1 MLNLPRLPLL
11 ANLEGYQA
19 TWLRNDISAGV
30 AIAAVGLPSAIAY
43 PAIAGLPPET
53 GLYASITPLVAYA
66 LFGPSRQLIVGP
78 DAATMTVLAAVLMTV
93 FATPAQAADRVAAAA
108 LLALIVGI
116 LCLIARLV
124 RLGVLAT
131 FLSRPILIGF
141 FAGISLSILIGQIKR
156 FTGVEIESEGLVG
169 PLFELLR
176 QVGSIHWPTLAF
188 ALACFALLQV
198 ARIYRS
204 PVPGPVIVVFLAVL
218 LSFLFDFEGRGL
230 AVVGDIPDGLPS
242 LAIPR
247 IGDLPIDALLTG
259 GAAIFLVSF
268 GSGVI
273 AARSFATRGGYRV
286 DTNREL
292 TGFGAAN
299 LAAGLFGTFP
309 VTASDSR
316 TAVNFA
322 VGGRSQIA
330 SLVAAA
336 TLMAVVLFLGNVLRV
351 LPVAALGAIL
361 AATALSLIDIGG
373 LRRIWHVNRIEFVFA
388 LIALWGPIG
397 LGVLNGVVI
406 AIAATLIY
414 LLLQAMYPH
423 DALLGRIPGRDGFYK
438 LHRMP
443 NARPIPGFGVCMI
456 QDSLLFYNAD
466 YVRERLA
473 AIAEELPPP
482 ARWLVIDASAIPQI
496 DSTAAD
502 MLAELQG
509 DLEERGIALGLAELH
524 TDARALLD
532 RAGVVEKIGPGMIF
546 EGMEDALDAYEAR
559 YGRTEPNGKPAAR
572 SLDNEPRDDRLET
585 GGKNGQARRK
595 EEE

>member
-11 ANLEGYQA
+11 DNLKGYQGS
-19 TWLRNDISAGV
+19 WLRNDVSAGV

-78 DAATMTVLAAVLMTV
+78 DAATMTVLAAVLTTV
-93 FATPAQAADRVAAAA
+93 FAASSGAADRVTAAA

-116 LCLIARLV
+116 LCLVARLV

-131 FLSRPILIGF
+131 FLSRPILTGF
-141 FAGISLSILIGQIKR
+141 FAGISLSILVGQIKR
-156 FTGVEIESEGLVG
+156 FTGVQIESEGLVS
-169 PLFELLR
+169 PILELLR
-176 QVGSIHWPTLAF
+176 QAGSIHWPTLMF

-204 PVPGPVIVVFLAVL
+204 PIPGPVIVVFVAVL
-218 LSFLFDFEGRGL
+218 LSYLFDFEGRGMT
-230 AVVGDIPDGLPS
+230 VVGNIPDGLPS
-242 LAIPR
+242 FILPR
-247 IGDLPIDALLTG
+247 LGGLPIDTLLTG

-273 AARSFATRGGYRV
+273 AARSFAALGGYRV
-286 DTNREL
+286 DPNREL
-292 TGFGAAN
+292 SGFGAAN
-299 LAAGLFGTFP
+299 IAAGLFGTFP

-330 SLVAAA
+330 SLVAAGA
-336 TLMAVVLFLGNVLRV
+336 LMAVLLFLGDVLRI

-361 AATALSLIDIGG
+361 AATALSLIDIDG
-373 LRRIWHVNRIEFVFA
+373 LRRIWSVNRIEFVFA

-406 AIAATLIY
+406 AIAATLVY
-414 LLLQAMYPH
+414 LILQTMYPH
-423 DALLGRIPGRDGFYK
+423 DAILGRIPGRDGFYK

-443 NARPIPGFGVCMI
+443 EARPVPGFGACMI

-466 YVRERLA
+466 YVRERLE
-473 AIAEELPPP
+473 AIAQSLPHP

-502 MLAELQG
+502 MLGELQG
-509 DLEERGIALGLAELH
+509 DLKGRGIALGLAELH
-524 TDARALLD
+524 TDARALLE
-532 RAGVVEKIGPGMIF
+532 RSGVVEKIGPGMIF
-546 EGMEDALDAYEAR
+546 EGIEDALDAYEAK
-559 YGRTEPNGKPAAR
+559 YGRGGGQPAGSVEIKP
-572 SLDNEPRDDRLET
+572 DVHTET
-585 GGKNGQARRK
+585 GGKNGQA
-595 EEE
+595 

>member
-11 ANLEGYQA
+11 DNLKGYQGS
-19 TWLRNDISAGV
+19 WLRNDISAGV

-78 DAATMTVLAAVLMTV
+78 DAATMTVLAAVLTTV
-93 FATPAQAADRVAAAA
+93 FASSSGDADRVTAAA

-131 FLSRPILIGF
+131 FLSRPILTGF
-141 FAGISLSILIGQIKR
+141 FAGISLSILVGQIKR
-156 FTGVEIESEGLVG
+156 VTGVQIESEGLIS
-169 PLFELLR
+169 PILELLR
-176 QVGSIHWPTLAF
+176 QAGSIHWPTLVF

-204 PVPGPVIVVFLAVL
+204 PVPGPVIVVFVAVL
-218 LSFLFDFEGRGL
+218 LSYLFDFEGRGMT
-230 AVVGDIPDGLPS
+230 VVGNIPDGLPS
-242 LAIPR
+242 FLLPR
-247 IGDLPIDALLTG
+247 LEGLPVDALLTG

-273 AARSFATRGGYRV
+273 AARSFAALGGYRV
-286 DTNREL
+286 DPNREL
-292 TGFGAAN
+292 SGFGAAN
-299 LAAGLFGTFP
+299 IAAGLFGTFP

-336 TLMAVVLFLGNVLRV
+336 TLMAVLLFLGNVLRI

-361 AATALSLIDIGG
+361 AATALSLIDING
-373 LRRIWHVNRIEFVFA
+373 LRRIWSVNRIEFIFA

-406 AIAATLIY
+406 AIAATLVY
-414 LLLQAMYPH
+414 LILQTMYPH
-423 DALLGRIPGRDGFYK
+423 DAMLGRIPGRDGFYK
-438 LHRMP
+438 LHRMTE
-443 NARPIPGFGVCMI
+443 ARPVPGFGACMV

-466 YVRERLA
+466 YVRERLE
-473 AIAEELPPP
+473 AIAESLPQP

-502 MLAELQG
+502 MLGELQD
-509 DLEERGIALGLAELH
+509 DLKSRGITLGLAELH
-524 TDARALLD
+524 TDARALLE
-532 RAGVVEKIGPGMIF
+532 RSGVVEKIGPGMIF
-546 EGMEDALDAYEAR
+546 EGMEDALDAYEAK
-559 YGRTEPNGKPAAR
+559 YGRNADQPADSVEIKP
-572 SLDNEPRDDRLET
+572 DDHVQT
-585 GGKNGQARRK
+585 GGKNGQA
-595 EEE
+595 

>member
-11 ANLEGYQA
+11 DNLKGYQGS
-19 TWLRNDISAGV
+19 WLRSDISAGV

-78 DAATMTVLAAVLMTV
+78 DAATMTVLAAVLTTV
-93 FATPAQAADRVAAAA
+93 FASSAGGADRVTAAA

-131 FLSRPILIGF
+131 FLSRPILTGF
-141 FAGISLSILIGQIKR
+141 FAGISLSILVGQIKR
-156 FTGVEIESEGLVG
+156 VTGVQIESDGLIS
-169 PLFELLR
+169 PILELLR
-176 QVGSIHWPTLAF
+176 QAGSIHWPTLVF
-188 ALACFALLQV
+188 ALACFAVLQV
-198 ARIYRS
+198 ARFYRS
-204 PVPGPVIVVFLAVL
+204 PVPGPVIVVFVAVL
-218 LSFLFDFEGRGL
+218 LSYLFDFEGRGMT
-230 AVVGDIPDGLPS
+230 VVGNIPDGLPTFV
-242 LAIPR
+242 LPR
-247 IGDLPIDALLTG
+247 LEGLPIDGLLTG

-273 AARSFATRGGYRV
+273 AARSFAALGGYRV
-286 DTNREL
+286 DPNREL
-292 TGFGAAN
+292 SGFGAAN
-299 LAAGLFGTFP
+299 IAAGLFGTFP

-330 SLVAAA
+330 SLVAAG
-336 TLMAVVLFLGNVLRV
+336 TLMVVLLFLGDVLRI

-361 AATALSLIDIGG
+361 AATALSLIDIDG
-373 LRRIWHVNRIEFVFA
+373 LRRIWTVNRIEFIFA

-406 AIAATLIY
+406 AIAATLVY
-414 LLLQAMYPH
+414 LILQTMYPH
-423 DALLGRIPGRDGFYK
+423 DAMLGRIPGRDGFYK
-438 LHRMP
+438 LHRMTE
-443 NARPIPGFGVCMI
+443 ARPVPGFGACMV

-466 YVRERLA
+466 YVRERLEV
-473 AIAEELPPP
+473 IAESLPKPT
-482 ARWLVIDASAIPQI
+482 RWLVIDASAIPQI

-502 MLAELQG
+502 MLGELQS
-509 DLEERGIALGLAELH
+509 DLKNRGVTLGLAELH
-524 TDARALLD
+524 TDARALLE
-532 RAGVVEKIGPGMIF
+532 RSGVVEKIGPGMIF
-546 EGMEDALDAYEAR
+546 EGMEDALDAYETK
-559 YGRTEPNGKPAAR
+559 YGRNDGQPTGSIEIKP
-572 SLDNEPRDDRLET
+572 DDHVRT
-585 GGKNGQARRK
+585 GGKNGQA
-595 EEE
+595 

>member
-11 ANLEGYQA
+11 DNLKGYQGS
-19 TWLRNDISAGV
+19 WLRNDISAGV

-78 DAATMTVLAAVLMTV
+78 DAATMTVLAAVLTTV
-93 FATPAQAADRVAAAA
+93 FASSSGDADRVTAAA

-131 FLSRPILIGF
+131 FLSRPILTGF
-141 FAGISLSILIGQIKR
+141 FAGISLSILVGQIKR
-156 FTGVEIESEGLVG
+156 VTGVQIESEGLIS
-169 PLFELLR
+169 PILELLR
-176 QVGSIHWPTLAF
+176 QAGSIHWPTLVF

-204 PVPGPVIVVFLAVL
+204 PVPGPVIVVFVAVL
-218 LSFLFDFEGRGL
+218 LSYLFDFEGRGMT
-230 AVVGDIPDGLPS
+230 VVGDIPDGLPS
-242 LAIPR
+242 FLLPR
-247 IGDLPIDALLTG
+247 LEGLPIDALLTG

-273 AARSFATRGGYRV
+273 AARSFAALGGYRV
-286 DTNREL
+286 DPNREL
-292 TGFGAAN
+292 SGFGAAN
-299 LAAGLFGTFP
+299 IAAGLFGTFP

-336 TLMAVVLFLGNVLRV
+336 TLMAVLLFLGNVLRI

-361 AATALSLIDIGG
+361 AATALSLIDING
-373 LRRIWHVNRIEFVFA
+373 LRRIWSVNRIEFIFA

-406 AIAATLIY
+406 AIAATLVY
-414 LLLQAMYPH
+414 LILQTMYPH
-423 DALLGRIPGRDGFYK
+423 DAMLGRIPGRDGFYK
-438 LHRMP
+438 LHRMTE
-443 NARPIPGFGVCMI
+443 ARPVPGFGACMV

-466 YVRERLA
+466 YVRERLE
-473 AIAEELPPP
+473 AIAESLPQP

-502 MLAELQG
+502 MLGELQD
-509 DLEERGIALGLAELH
+509 DLKSRGITLGLAELH
-524 TDARALLD
+524 TDARALLE
-532 RAGVVEKIGPGMIF
+532 RSGVVEKIGPGMIF
-546 EGMEDALDAYEAR
+546 EGMEDALDAYEAK
-559 YGRTEPNGKPAAR
+559 YGRNADQPAGSVEIKP
-572 SLDNEPRDDRLET
+572 DDHVQT
-585 GGKNGQARRK
+585 GGKNGQA
-595 EEE
+595 

>member
-1 MLNLPRLPLL
+1 MTPGTISMLNLPRLPLL
-11 ANLEGYQA
+11 DNLKGYQGS
-19 TWLRNDISAGV
+19 WLRNDVSAGV

-66 LFGPSRQLIVGP
+66 FFGPSRQLIVGP
-78 DAATMTVLAAVLMTV
+78 DAATMTVLAAVLTTV
-93 FATPAQAADRVAAAA
+93 LASSAGGADRVAAAA

-131 FLSRPILIGF
+131 FLSRPILTGF
-141 FAGISLSILIGQIKR
+141 FAGISLSILVGQIKR
-156 FTGVEIESEGLVG
+156 VTGVQIESEGLVS
-169 PLFELLR
+169 PILELLR
-176 QVGSIHWPTLAF
+176 QAGSIHWPTLVF
-188 ALACFALLQV
+188 ALACFALLQI

-204 PVPGPVIVVFLAVL
+204 PIPGPVIVVFVAVL
-218 LSFLFDFEGRGL
+218 LSYLFDFEGRGMT
-230 AVVGDIPDGLPS
+230 VVGDIPDGLPS
-242 LAIPR
+242 FVLPRLEGLA
-247 IGDLPIDALLTG
+247 LDALLTG

-273 AARSFATRGGYRV
+273 AARSFAALGGYRV
-286 DTNREL
+286 DPNREL
-292 TGFGAAN
+292 SGFGAAN
-299 LAAGLFGTFP
+299 IAAGLFGTFP

-330 SLVAAA
+330 SLVAAGA
-336 TLMAVVLFLGNVLRV
+336 LMAVLLFLGDVLRI

-373 LRRIWHVNRIEFVFA
+373 LRRIWSVNRIEFVFA

-397 LGVLNGVVI
+397 LGVLSGVVI
-406 AIAATLIY
+406 AIAATLVY
-414 LLLQAMYPH
+414 LILQTMYPH
-423 DALLGRIPGRDGFYK
+423 DAMLGRIPGRDGFYK

-443 NARPIPGFGVCMI
+443 DARPVPGFGACMV

-466 YVRERLA
+466 YVRERLE
-473 AIAEELPPP
+473 AIAESLPQPV
-482 ARWLVIDASAIPQI
+482 RWLVIDASAIPQI

-502 MLAELQG
+502 MLGELQG
-509 DLEERGIALGLAELH
+509 DLKARGIVLGLAELH
-524 TDARALLD
+524 SDARALLE
-532 RAGVVEKIGPGMIF
+532 RSGVIEKIGPGMIF
-546 EGMEDALDAYEAR
+546 EGIEDALDAYEAK
-559 YGRTEPNGKPAAR
+559 YGRSGGQPAGSAEVKPDVHA
-572 SLDNEPRDDRLET
+572 ET
-585 GGKNGQARRK
+585 GGKNGQA
-595 EEE
+595 